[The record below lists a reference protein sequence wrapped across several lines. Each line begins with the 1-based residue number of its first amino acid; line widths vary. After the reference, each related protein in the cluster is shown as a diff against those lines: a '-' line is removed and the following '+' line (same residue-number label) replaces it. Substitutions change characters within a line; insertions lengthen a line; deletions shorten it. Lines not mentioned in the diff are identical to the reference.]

1 MWGKRVQSEVSNL
14 GDDVEVI
21 SLTGRERE
29 SHRERIEVFFLGGGT
44 HYGEQG
50 HLCSSRVPCSYG
62 FLREP

>member
-29 SHRERIEVFFLGGGT
+29 SHRERIEVFFLGGGRIMGSKAT
-44 HYGEQG
+44 
-50 HLCSSRVPCSYG
+50 CVRPG
-62 FLREP
+62 FPAVTAS